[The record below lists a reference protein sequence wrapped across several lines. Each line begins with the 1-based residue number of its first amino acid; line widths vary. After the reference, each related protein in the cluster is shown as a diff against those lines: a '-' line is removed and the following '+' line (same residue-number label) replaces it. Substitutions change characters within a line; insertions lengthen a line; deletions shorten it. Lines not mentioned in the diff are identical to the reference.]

1 MGSEYAEL
9 NDDLRTFIAG
19 QRMFFVATAPLAAD
33 GHINLSPKGLD
44 SFRVLS
50 PRSVAYL
57 DLTGSGIET
66 VAHIRENG
74 RITILLC
81 AFSGRPRIVRLYGR
95 GRAVVPD
102 DAEWSVLAGQFPSY
116 TSTRSI
122 VVVELERIADSCG
135 FGVPRYEFVEDRT
148 QLVDW
153 ADKKGRAAIEAYQA
167 EKNQHSIDG
176 LPGLTLPADA

>member
-1 MGSEYAEL
+1 MGNEYTEL
-9 NDDLRTFIAG
+9 NDDLREFIAQ
-19 QRMFFVATAPLAAD
+19 QRMFFVATAPLAAE
-33 GHINLSPKGLD
+33 GHINVSPKGLD
-44 SFRVLS
+44 SLRVLA

-66 VAHIRENG
+66 VAHTRENG

-81 AFSGRPRIVRLYGR
+81 AFAGRPRIVRLYGR
-95 GRAVVPD
+95 GRAVLPGD
-102 DAEWSVLAGQFPSY
+102 PEWSALAEQFPRY

-122 VVVELERIADSCG
+122 VVIELERIADSCG

-153 ADKKGRAAIEAYQA
+153 ADKKGRAAIEAYQVQN
-167 EKNQHSIDG
+167 NQHSIDG
-176 LPGLTLPADA
+176 LPGLPAPSTT

>member
-9 NDDLRTFIAG
+9 NDDLRTFIAQ

-153 ADKKGRAAIEAYQA
+153 GDKKGRAAIEAYQVA
-167 EKNQHSIDG
+167 KNQHSIDG
-176 LPGLTLPADA
+176 LPGLTLPTDA